1 MLDPKFKKILNDLL
15 AREYRKEGLEIL
27 ELTTEDKRKEFLK
40 YWKKEDTH
48 NICCL
53 VLDSAKDNLVK
64 EGKSKYQINGFGL
77 YNKYNK
83 NI

>member
-1 MLDPKFKKILNDLL
+1 MLDPNFIKIINKLL

-27 ELTTEDKRKEFLK
+27 ELTTENKRNEFLK
-40 YWKKEDTH
+40 YWKKDDTH
-48 NICCL
+48 SICCL

-64 EGKSKYQINGFGL
+64 EGKSKYQRNGFGL
-77 YNKYNK
+77 LNKYNK